1 MTLLQNQIYEANF
14 NYIGQALIKA
24 YDTKKDNN
32 QPTKELGNLI
42 KCINEMHMFVMGLR
56 NEVQILDYKIKLA
69 EADKL
74 RAIERA
80 RKSEKLLENDTIT
93 RRQEI

>member
-1 MTLLQNQIYEANF
+1 
-14 NYIGQALIKA
+14 
-24 YDTKKDNN
+24 
-32 QPTKELGNLI
+32 
-42 KCINEMHMFVMGLR
+42 MFVMGLR

-93 RRQEI
+93 RR